1 MAEPLVSVIIPA
13 WRAAATIGRAV
24 RSLLAQSVEDWEAV
38 IVADDG
44 ADYVAL
50 LADEGLSDPR
60 LRFCSSGREAAGAPA
75 ARNIGLAAARGQ
87 LVTPLDADDL
97 FAPERLGRLAPLAL
111 AAGAV
116 IDNVRVVDDDSGAW
130 LGTAFPLDEADEK
143 LDADRFLAGSTPL
156 KPLVRRALFP
166 GWDEALGLCDDVVV
180 TLRLFDRLGAIALV
194 PTPLQEYRVRRQ
206 SICHSPDA
214 AARAERDYGYILDR
228 LAADGYGLADPTL
241 RQAATAAFTRKRD
254 LNRAFDAAHRA
265 GRAANF
271 QEFVAGLAATDRPP
285 G

>member
-1 MAEPLVSVIIPA
+1 MPEPLVSVIIPA

-44 ADYVAL
+44 ADYAVL
-50 LADEGLSDPR
+50 LADERLSDPR

-97 FAPERLGRLAPLAL
+97 FAPGRLGRLAPLAL

-116 IDNVRVVDDDSGAW
+116 IDNVRVVDDDSGAS
-130 LGTAFPLDEADEK
+130 LGTAFPIDRPDDSLDR
-143 LDADRFLAGSTPL
+143 DRFLAGSTPL

-180 TLRLFDRLGAIALV
+180 NLRLFDRLGAIALV
-194 PTPLQEYRVRRQ
+194 ATPLQEYRVRRQ

-228 LAADGYGLADPTL
+228 LAADGYGLADPAL

-254 LNRAFDAAHRA
+254 LNRAFDAAYRA

-285 G
+285 A

>member
-13 WRAAATIGRAV
+13 YRAAGTIGRAV
-24 RSLLAQSVEDWEAV
+24 RSLLAQSEEDWEAV

-44 ADYVAL
+44 RDYAAL
-50 LADEGLSDPR
+50 LAAAGLRDPR
-60 LRFCSSGREAAGAPA
+60 FRFLSSGRKAGGAPA
-75 ARNIGLAAARGQ
+75 ARNIGLAAARGR

-97 FAPERLGRLAPLAL
+97 FASGRLARLVPPAL
-111 AAGAV
+111 AEGAV
-116 IDNVRVVDDDSGAW
+116 IDNVLVVDDDSGAS
-130 LGTAFPLDEADEK
+130 LGTAFPIDRPEES
-143 LDADRFLAGSTPL
+143 LDAGRFLAGSTPL
-156 KPLVRRALFP
+156 KPLVQRSLFP

-180 TLRLFDRLGAIALV
+180 NLRLFDRLGTIPLV
-194 PTPLQEYRVRRQ
+194 ATPLQEYRVRRQ

-228 LAADGYGLADPTL
+228 LAADGYGLADPAL
-241 RQAATAAFTRKRD
+241 RRAATAAFTRKRD
-254 LNRAFDAAHRA
+254 LNRAFDAAYRA

-285 G
+285 A

>member
-1 MAEPLVSVIIPA
+1 MAEPLVSIIIPA
-13 WRAAATIGRAV
+13 YRAAATIGRAV
-24 RSLLAQSVEDWEAV
+24 RSLLAQSEADWEAV

-44 ADYVAL
+44 ADYATL
-50 LADEGLSDPR
+50 LATDGLSEPR
-60 LRFCSSGREAAGAPA
+60 LRFLSSGREAGAPA
-75 ARNIGLAAARGQ
+75 ARNIGLAAARGR

-97 FAPERLGRLAPLAL
+97 FAPERLARLAPLAL

-116 IDNVRVVDDDSGAW
+116 IDNVRVVDDDSGAS
-130 LGTAFPLDEADEK
+130 LGTAFPIDLPDAR

-156 KPLVRRALFP
+156 KPLVRRSLFP
-166 GWDEALGLCDDVVV
+166 GWDEALRLCDDVVV
-180 TLRLFDRLGAIALV
+180 NLRLFDRLGDVALV
-194 PTPLQEYRVRRQ
+194 ATPLQEYRVRRQ

-228 LAADGYGLADPTL
+228 LAADGYGLTDPAL
-241 RQAATAAFTRKRD
+241 RRAATAAFTRKRD
-254 LNRAFDAAHRA
+254 LNRAFDAAYRA

-285 G
+285 A